1 MKTKGRV
8 EYQLSCSVRA
18 VILAPREFK
27 FSGQMGREKKKK
39 IRKSVGASCQA
50 LLYFLSHCAPTW
62 KWLKARKRHAAF
74 SPYVNRPL
82 VATGTHSAWIGCTGL
97 TFIGKLTIHLTKQR
111 FPLDQSITGAKE
123 ITINAITRTTNITVI
138 CNMPTTRLGSYSD
151 KRKLV
156 TKTIQSNCFAD
167 VWLSRQEM
175 SLSGLLLRKL

>member
-1 MKTKGRV
+1 M
-8 EYQLSCSVRA
+8 
-18 VILAPREFK
+18 
-27 FSGQMGREKKKK
+27 FSQSSDFSIKRIQIFGTNGAWKKKN
-39 IRKSVGASCQA
+39 RKSVGASCQA

-123 ITINAITRTTNITVI
+123 IIVNAITWTTNITVI

-156 TKTIQSNCFAD
+156 TKIIQSNCFAG
-167 VWLSRQEM
+167 VGQEM